1 MSVLG
6 LAACGILNYPEYV
19 RQLLTVAIANL
30 PQRRAERAQG
40 RHASNHVVHLLA
52 PRGRRDSASIG
63 HDGDIMIVGDSG
75 QTRTHTSENKGP
87 HFGLLMRGIRLIQ
100 KNCLW

>member
-19 RQLLTVAIANL
+19 RQLLTVAIVNL

-40 RHASNHVVHLLA
+40 RQSGARRGRLNGEQ
-52 PRGRRDSASIG
+52 PRGQPSAI
-63 HDGDIMIVGDSG
+63 
-75 QTRTHTSENKGP
+75 NK
-87 HFGLLMRGIRLIQ
+87 F
-100 KNCLW
+100 